1 MGTVVKPTYIFL
13 TAKPWN
19 DATFTELE
27 KDQNVNWVRIKSK
40 EEFQYS
46 KIAELQPAKIFIP
59 HWSYMIPAEI
69 FNSFECIVF
78 HMTDLPYGRGGSPL
92 QNLIQRG
99 HSKTKL
105 TTLRCMAELD
115 AGPIYDQE
123 EISLEGSA
131 EEIFLRADHVIEAMI
146 KRHVQNKLDPQPQKG
161 KPVYFKRRSPDQS
174 NLATCSAGDLLTWY
188 DHIRMLD
195 ADGYP
200 HAYLQVGDLRLEF
213 RRSSLRSD
221 GIHCDVRISSNPKT
235 AFDQA

>member
-78 HMTDLPYGRGGSPL
+78 HMTDLPFGRGGSPL
-92 QNLIQRG
+92 QNLIVRG
-99 HSKTKL
+99 HKNTKISAL
-105 TTLRCMAELD
+105 KVTHEVD
-115 AGPIYDQE
+115 AGDIYLKKDL
-123 EISLEGSA
+123 SLEGNAS
-131 EEIFLRADHVIEAMI
+131 EIFTRADTIIATMI
-146 KRHVQNKLDPQPQKG
+146 SEIILNNIKPESQEGETYYFSRRTPSQSRIDDVDDISKL
-161 KPVYFKRRSPDQS
+161 F
-174 NLATCSAGDLLTWY
+174 DL
-188 DHIRMLD
+188 IRMVD
-195 ADGYP
+195 AEGYP
-200 HAYLQVGDLRLEF
+200 KAFFETPFFRVEFSGAKQVDQENL
-213 RRSSLRSD
+213 
-221 GIHCDVRISSNPKT
+221 IANVRIFKK
-235 AFDQA
+235 